1 MIIGEDSFFRKIP
14 SVLDRRQALFIE
26 AIRYSVDMVE
36 LAYHR
41 LRKTLPLM
49 TKKME
54 DVDNET
60 PSNVSV
66 MLDAWAIVDSLHRL
80 RGLAEKLPGFKGKY
94 KNVKFRLFMDSSAKI
109 TELRNTVQHLD
120 TTIGQVV
127 ADQNWA

>member
-49 TKKME
+49 TKKMA

-60 PSNVSV
+60 PSNEAL
-66 MLDAWAIVDSLHRL
+66 MLDAWAIVDAHHRL
-80 RGLAEKLPGFKGKY
+80 RGLAEKRPGFNC
-94 KNVKFRLFMDSSAKI
+94 KNNCGKFRLFIDS
-109 TELRNTVQHLD
+109 
-120 TTIGQVV
+120 
-127 ADQNWA
+127 